1 MIFLLSIIDTF
12 LGSNPVLFAVYLLA
26 LNLKIILFGYLI
38 KTTINGEKINQPL
51 LFLGGVIFFSMFSDS
66 TWLMVLSQ
74 TLFFPKLDNRLTIF
88 LIRLAWGFSALQY
101 QSMGLLVESLVNR
114 TARFSLLQKILSC
127 ISLSFCIFFI
137 ATAIINFNCISDINR
152 LPIEYTIETII
163 PLYCLFILLLPS
175 LITAWRHARQKD
187 LPRILKQQVVTLI
200 KWLLAPKMMSDFI
213 QTAPQMG
220 FHKPLFL
227 VNSFSFTCLSVIFL
241 TAALYFCAK
250 KLIGLRFL
258 TFKSAAA
265 HPDAKLTFVHDF
277 KNTLNRLSM
286 VTTLEELN
294 HITQMFFKD
303 TLQVPFNKT
312 KLFLRKIDTNNLN
325 NEEIEQPNPLSM
337 EPPALVEAF
346 LNTHQNVFL
355 NALKESPVLMHDEI
369 AFTNF
374 YNPNDTQTT
383 LLQFLDALNADL
395 FLPLF
400 ESQTLTGYI
409 IIERHA
415 RSSNNLFYTNLER
428 DEMVVFATYLSA
440 IMNIIKNK
448 NLELLIAREQQLK
461 NALYEKMHE
470 IDQFKESIRSF
481 VRNNHTQIGVV
492 TYQNRFFTPANA
504 VAKEMIHINLNTFE
518 GHPIVNTFKR
528 VAMFV
533 DEYKLPYQDFITD
546 MNGKSLVVH
555 GMPHLE
561 KQMIVITVAYPTVSD
576 IVMRHSTQ
584 LKDPSD
590 WDYILYLETTKSG
603 RMINTLIPGNG
614 PVFLQFKIELL
625 KAALSTKAVL
635 VDAPHEDLEGIVQLM
650 HVVSMRESLHTIILE
665 KPITDNSMAIRLFG
679 INPLLAES
687 KIDQQPLLAQCGN
700 ESTIFIRN
708 IHYLDLETQNYLAD
722 FIKYGV
728 FRIYK
733 SDRKVQSAA
742 RIICSSDRDLLT
754 LVQES
759 KFSRSLYDELHTSN
773 VRMPSLITIPEEELR
788 NLVDGYSSQ
797 VLRDDTLQEL
807 ISLSDK
813 DKEKVSNARPDSL
826 EALRHRVQ
834 QIMIGKSKKKQLP
847 EEPQFNPA
855 YAITDPDLMQAKLLG
870 KRALRDRKVML
881 MLWRKFKN
889 QSDIAKFLNVDRSSV
904 WRRCKLY
911 DLE

>member
-1 MIFLLSIIDTF
+1 MIFLLHIIDTF
-12 LGSNPVLFAVYLLA
+12 LGSNPVLFTIYFLAVI
-26 LNLKIILFGYLI
+26 LKIFLFCHLVRA
-38 KTTINGEKINQPL
+38 TIHSEKINQPL
-51 LFLGGVIFFSMFSDS
+51 LFLGCVIFASMISDF
-66 TWLMVLSQ
+66 TWVFVLSRMI
-74 TLFFPKLDNRLTIF
+74 FFPNIDYRIIIF
-88 LIRLAWGFSALQY
+88 LVRIAWGFSALQY
-101 QSMGLLVESLVNR
+101 QAMGFLIESLVNR
-114 TARFSLLQKILSC
+114 TARFSLFQKILAS
-127 ISLSFCIFFI
+127 ISAGFCIFFVI
-137 ATAIINFNCISDINR
+137 TAIFNFNCLSDVDR
-152 LPIEYTIETII
+152 LPMEYTIETII
-163 PLYCLFILLLPS
+163 PLYCLFILLLPN
-175 LITAWRHARQKD
+175 LITAWRHVRQRE
-187 LPRILKQQVVTLI
+187 LPLILKQQIVTLI
-200 KWLLAPKMMSDFI
+200 KWLLVPKMISDFI

-220 FHKPLFL
+220 FYKPLFL
-227 VNSFSFTCLSVIFL
+227 VNSFSFSCISVIFS
-241 TAALYFCAK
+241 TAAFYFCAK

-258 TFKSAAA
+258 TFKSPAP

-277 KNTLNRLSM
+277 KNTLNRLST
-286 VTTLEELN
+286 VTTLEELS

-312 KLFLRKIDTNNLN
+312 KLFLRKIDNNTD
-325 NEEIEQPNPLSM
+325 EELEQPNPVSM
-337 EPPALVEAF
+337 EPTALVEAF
-346 LNTHQNVFL
+346 LAAHQNALL

-374 YNPNDTQTT
+374 YNPTDTQTT
-383 LLQFLDALNADL
+383 LLQFLDALGADL

-415 RSSNNLFYTNLER
+415 RSGNNLFYTNLER
-428 DEMVVFATYLSA
+428 DEMIVFATYLSA

-461 NALYEKMHE
+461 NTLYEKINE

-481 VRNNHTQIGVV
+481 VRNNNHNQIGVI

-504 VAKEMIHINLNTFE
+504 AAKEMIAINLNTFD

-528 VAMFV
+528 IVTFV
-533 DEYKLPYQDFITD
+533 EEYKLPYQDFITD
-546 MNGKSLVVH
+546 INGNSLVVH

-561 KQMIVITVAYPTVSD
+561 KQMIVITVAHPTVSD
-576 IVMRHSTQ
+576 IVMRHGTQ

-590 WDYILYLETTKSG
+590 WDYLLYLETTRSG
-603 RMINTLIPGNG
+603 RLISTLIPSSG

-625 KAALSTKAVL
+625 KAALSTKAIL
-635 VDAPHEDLEGIVQLM
+635 VDAPHEDLEGIVQLL
-650 HVVSMRESLHTIILE
+650 HVVSMRESLHTIVLE
-665 KPITDNSMAIRLFG
+665 KAITDSSMAIRLFG

-708 IHYLDLETQNYLAD
+708 IHYLDLETQSYLAD

-728 FRIYK
+728 FRMYK
-733 SDRKVQSAA
+733 SDRKIPSAA
-742 RIICSSDRDLLT
+742 RIVCSTDRDLLT
-754 LVQES
+754 LVQEG
-759 KFSRSLYDELHTSN
+759 KFSRNLYEELHTSKI
-773 VRMPSLITIPEEELR
+773 RMPSLITVPEEELKT
-788 NLVDGYSSQ
+788 LVDGYSSQ
-797 VLRDDTLQEL
+797 VLTDDTLQEL

-813 DKEKVSNARPDSL
+813 DKEKVSNVRPDSL
-826 EALRHRVQ
+826 ESLKYRVQ
-834 QIMIGKSKKKQLP
+834 QMMVSKSKKKQLP

-870 KRALRDRKVML
+870 KRALRDRKIMI

-904 WRRCKLY
+904 WRRCKVF